1 MQWLKNKKML
11 QGFLIATLLSACA
24 AASIV
29 GAGCEAY
36 FEQRL
41 SLPFDELVEAPRE
54 VILWIDF
61 LDVRMNEVCK

>member
-11 QGFLIATLLSACA
+11 QGFLIATLLTACA
-24 AASIV
+24 AASVV

-41 SLPFDELVEAPRE
+41 SLPFDELVESPRE